1 MCPVPRTTNGDLVED
16 PQKAKDICSS
26 DQNSELAIS
35 DNNEGAITTN
45 SADSSGAEL
54 KNKVIIVK
62 IREIPQYIL
71 DQYDFNKE
79 TEAYILSQVDCA
91 YSEKMNRHLASGCR
105 NISDEVFPGVHLGDR
120 SATNV
125 SFIPYFRLLVFGI
138 LVTLVA

>member
-16 PQKAKDICSS
+16 PQKATDICSS
-26 DQNSELAIS
+26 TDQNSDSSQLAIS
-35 DNNEGAITTN
+35 DNNEGAITT
-45 SADSSGAEL
+45 ADGAAV

-91 YSEKMNRHLASGCR
+91 YSEKMNRHLASNCR

-120 SATNV
+120 SATKF
-125 SFIPYFRLLVFGI
+125 SRLLC
-138 LVTLVA
+138 

>member
-26 DQNSELAIS
+26 DQNSDSLAIS
-35 DNNEGAITTN
+35 DNNDGAITTN
-45 SADSSGAEL
+45 SADSSSGATEL

-91 YSEKMNRHLASGCR
+91 YSEKMNRHLASNCR

-120 SATNV
+120 SATKF
-125 SFIPYFRLLVFGI
+125 SRLLC
-138 LVTLVA
+138 

>member
-26 DQNSELAIS
+26 DQNSDSLAIS
-35 DNNEGAITTN
+35 DNNDGAITTK
-45 SADSSGAEL
+45 SADSSSGATEL

-91 YSEKMNRHLASGCR
+91 YSEKMNRHLASNCR

-120 SATNV
+120 SATKF
-125 SFIPYFRLLVFGI
+125 SRLLC
-138 LVTLVA
+138 

>member
-120 SATNV
+120 SATKF
-125 SFIPYFRLLVFGI
+125 SWLLC
-138 LVTLVA
+138 

>member
-16 PQKAKDICSS
+16 PPKAICSS
-26 DQNSELAIS
+26 DQNSDSNKLAIS
-35 DNNEGAITTN
+35 DNNEGATTTN
-45 SADSSGAEL
+45 SADSSGAAV

-91 YSEKMNRHLASGCR
+91 YSEKMNRHLASNCR

-120 SATNV
+120 SATKF
-125 SFIPYFRLLVFGI
+125 SWLLC
-138 LVTLVA
+138 

>member
-35 DNNEGAITTN
+35 DNNDGAITTN
-45 SADSSGAEL
+45 SADSSSGATEL

-91 YSEKMNRHLASGCR
+91 YSEKMNRHLASNCR

-120 SATNV
+120 SAKKF
-125 SFIPYFRLLVFGI
+125 SRLLC
-138 LVTLVA
+138 